1 MLKFSACELES
12 TLFTRQ
18 QEKSIIK
25 QSEHLATIAKSKI
38 QSKLKKEDANKLDK
52 DTVLFWKLVSILETI
67 FVRHN
72 EPFDKIIK
80 QLHSVTL

>member
-38 QSKLKKEDANKLDK
+38 QSKLKLKKEAANKLDK
-52 DTVLFWKLVSILETI
+52 DAVLFWKLVSILETCI
-67 FVRHN
+67 Y
-72 EPFDKIIK
+72 
-80 QLHSVTL
+80 L